1 VLKLNL
7 LLQESARLLKEA
19 AQHAIRLLAI
29 TGLLIVPLS
38 TAATAASAQTSDCQL
53 NSAKGNIQA
62 RQLIDQGQALLNQVN
77 SLAAAP

>member
-1 VLKLNL
+1 MLKLNL

-38 TAATAASAQTSDCQL
+38 TTATTASAQTSDCQL